1 MSVDSA
7 ADVGVHAPRLP
18 TGRARPPR
26 PDQSAGA
33 HRGRGPHWY
42 PDSLATGVS
51 TDAAAS
57 GAPPQRQGSDD
68 GLTGSDDRLPGRH
81 TARDEAGWSDLEDPE
96 PVPGEAAGPESA
108 GGTGTPPNAPVEF
121 REFFERHH
129 RELSRFAYLLTGDH
143 DAADDLTAEALTA
156 AWSKW
161 ERVSSADSPLAYV
174 RRIVANLATSRL
186 RRVIRERRGM
196 TVLGMLA
203 ERTEHAPDDADVPA
217 AVDLRAALMT
227 LPARKRACVV
237 LRYAFDLSEADTAR
251 TLGISVGTVKSQTS
265 KAVAE
270 LERVLGTRPEL
281 THSDPPDG
289 TPARKP
295 DARPLAPQAPRRA
308 GATRG
313 RRRAAGGTDPASVA
327 RSALNRL
334 RDSEAPGRLRGSEG

>member
-1 MSVDSA
+1 M
-7 ADVGVHAPRLP
+7 
-18 TGRARPPR
+18 
-26 PDQSAGA
+26 
-33 HRGRGPHWY
+33 
-42 PDSLATGVS
+42 ATSMS
-51 TDAAAS
+51 TDAAAGS
-57 GAPPQRQGSDD
+57 GAAPAQRPGSDD
-68 GLTGSDDRLPGRH
+68 GFTGSEGRLPGRH
-81 TARDEAGWSDLEDPE
+81 PDPDEVGPSLEDPG
-96 PVPGEAAGPESA
+96 PVPVGAVALEAAGCP
-108 GGTGTPPNAPVEF
+108 GPPPNARVEF
-121 REFFERHH
+121 REFFEHHH
-129 RELSRFAYLLTGDH
+129 RELARFAYLLTGDH

-161 ERVSSADSPLAYV
+161 DRVSSADSPLAYV

-203 ERTEHAPDDADVPA
+203 EHTEHAPDDTDVPA

-270 LERVLGTRPEL
+270 LERALGTRPEL
-281 THSDPPDG
+281 THSDPPDD
-289 TPARKP
+289 TSARKQ
-295 DARPLAPQAPRRA
+295 DARPPAPQTPRRA

-313 RRRAAGGTDPASVA
+313 RRRATGGTDPASVA